1 MSVFDYVPEPLL
13 LLVIGIASLLFGLV
27 LHATRD
33 RSGEEAEEEVAQ
45 AHVEI
50 SHALT
55 RSVRVD

>member
-13 LLVIGIASLLFGLV
+13 LLVIGIASLLFGFV

-33 RSGEEAEEEVAQ
+33 RGDEPVEEEVSQ

-50 SHALT
+50 SHAVTGST
-55 RSVRVD
+55 RID